1 MKASVADNK
10 EINFMKT
17 KCGCAL
23 VEAVLSLW
31 DINEKG
37 QIMKK

>member
-1 MKASVADNK
+1 MNTTCEK
-10 EINFMKT
+10 
-17 KCGCAL
+17 AL

-37 QIMKK
+37 MIMKKSEISFDYDKKY